1 LPDDG
6 SIEMTKIEENIL
18 AGTLKINV
26 KEGPLMQLSAQER
39 KEDMLQLYELLSEN
53 YPYFSLKKK
62 KYNYDW
68 LAHKED
74 FIYWAENCSCN
85 EDFYLAI
92 KKVVTLLQNNH
103 TELMNPMYRVYL
115 SDVYEGDNCWY
126 KVLNHSA
133 VVEKYKDWYEMR
145 LPNPY
150 VLQGEFKCFQGQYY
164 YYSKMLA
171 EEEKILDLEDGAIL
185 ESVSGVPID
194 KYIAS
199 LIDNRYLHYDFKADK
214 PIVETLRIFTKGAK
228 YITLRFKGIDE
239 EYFSKRLRSYKYY
252 PRSKR
257 KETVKEE
264 GNIKTEIL
272 HKDKTAYIKINSFAS
287 RYIETDNILLE
298 DVFYKTRNFSYIFL
312 DIRGNGGG
320 NEEYYI
326 KNILPY
332 FIEEKNS
339 VDFYLL
345 FRHGKYIKP
354 FLKDKGFK
362 YFLKAGEIM
371 FTEELPE
378 NLMLGE
384 EYRKSFGF
392 FINNTRSISGA
403 KYTGFKGK
411 IYILT
416 DHHTYSAAETFT
428 AFAKAAGIAT
438 IIGITTGGD
447 GVNIDPCVAALKNSG
462 LAIRFNMSMGLNPN
476 GSINE
481 EVHTTPDIYVEQSF
495 QDFLEGRDTL
505 YEYIKGL

>member
-1 LPDDG
+1 
-6 SIEMTKIEENIL
+6 MTKIAEDIL

-26 KEGPLMQLSAQER
+26 KESPLAQLSTGER

-53 YPYFSLKKK
+53 YPYFSLKRK

-74 FIYWAENCSCN
+74 FIQWAENCNCN
-85 EDFYLAI
+85 EDFYLAV

-103 TELMNPMYRVYL
+103 TELLNPLYREYL
-115 SDVYEGDNCWY
+115 TGVYEGDNCWHR
-126 KVLNHSA
+126 VLNHKG
-133 VVEKYKDWYEMR
+133 VVEKYKGWSEMG

-150 VLQGEFKCFQGQYY
+150 VLQGEFKYFQGQYY
-164 YYSKMLA
+164 YYSKMLS
-171 EEEKILDLEDGAIL
+171 EEEKISGLEDGAIL
-185 ESVSGVPID
+185 ERVSGVSID

-214 PIVETLRIFTKGAK
+214 PIVETLRIFTKDSK
-228 YITLRFKGIDE
+228 YITLRFKGKGK
-239 EYFSKRLRSYKYY
+239 EYFSIKLRSYKYY
-252 PRSKR
+252 PRR
-257 KETVKEE
+257 RRTETNKEE

-287 RYIETDNILLE
+287 RHVEADSKLLE
-298 DVFYKTRNFSYIFL
+298 EVFHKTRDFSHIFL
-312 DIRGNGGG
+312 DLRGNGGG
-320 NEEYYI
+320 NEEYYL

-332 FIEEKNS
+332 FIKEKKY

-354 FLKDKGFK
+354 FLKDRGFK
-362 YFLKAGEIM
+362 YLLKSGELM
-371 FTEELPE
+371 LTEELHE
-378 NLMLGE
+378 NLIIGE
-384 EYRKSFGF
+384 EYRKDFGF
-392 FINNTRSISGA
+392 FINNTRSIDDS
-403 KYTGFKGK
+403 KYTGYKGK

-438 IIGITTGGD
+438 IIGTTTGGD

-462 LAIRFNMSMGLNPN
+462 MIIRFNMSMGLNPD

-481 EVHTTPDIYVEQSF
+481 EVHTKPDIYVEQNF
-495 QDFLEGRDTL
+495 QDFIEGRDTL
-505 YEYIKGL
+505 YEYIKGRGDL